1 MATFEAEEV
10 YAHMR
15 AAHGSYFA
23 EPAEDPFA
31 GVDIAEQENLLRQAG
46 RAREGQ
52 QADDCIVM

>member
-15 AAHGSYFA
+15 AAHGSYYA
-23 EPAEDPFA
+23 EPAKDPFA

-46 RAREGQ
+46 RAREG
-52 QADDCIVM
+52 